1 MKENNRNS
9 LADYIVDNQYRYYY
23 AKLSNN
29 AQKAYDKLLNGYMK
43 RSDSIVI
50 RVSSMDEA
58 WLIHQSLC
66 YDVPEVFFVKSV
78 SGSYNPLLST
88 ATVYP
93 EYRFDYETCFNIL
106 RQMEKQTESFIQKI
120 AMLSERERVKQI
132 HDYITRNVTYR
143 DIEAPY
149 SHESPGVLLYGIA
162 VCEGI
167 AKTFKYLSDR
177 ARISSLVIA
186 GDAVDDSNQSSN
198 STGHA
203 WNVVFVDSTPYHID
217 VTFDYSV
224 SSGSASRYDY
234 FLLSDSQI
242 RKDHIFEGTPKCT
255 NDYEFYITNGHYADS
270 KKVLQVLVK
279 NKLRF
284 GSPLVVK
291 IPDFLENADRVAE
304 KLITTVTAAVPLV
317 YGLNSSISLSYNRSR
332 MIFQFELYR

>member
-1 MKENNRNS
+1 
-9 LADYIVDNQYRYYY
+9 
-23 AKLSNN
+23 
-29 AQKAYDKLLNGYMK
+29 
-43 RSDSIVI
+43 
-50 RVSSMDEA
+50 MDEA

-66 YDVPEVFFVKSV
+66 YDIPEVFFIKSV
-78 SGSYNPLLST
+78 KGAYNPLLST

-106 RQMEKQTESFIQKI
+106 RQMEKQSESFIQRI

-167 AKTFKYLSDR
+167 AKAFKYLSDR
-177 ARISSLVIA
+177 ARISSLVIT
-186 GDAVDDSNQSSN
+186 GDAFDDSNQSSN

-203 WNVVFVDSTPYHID
+203 WNIVFVDSTPYHID

-224 SSGSASRYDY
+224 SSGATSRYDY

-242 RKDHIFEGTPKCT
+242 RKDHAFEGTPECT

-270 KKVLQVLVK
+270 KKTLQVLVK
-279 NKLRF
+279 NELRF

-291 IPDFLENADRVAE
+291 TPDFLESADRIAE
-304 KLITTVTAAVPLV
+304 KLIATVIAAVPQV
-317 YGLNSSISLSYNRSR
+317 YGLKSSISLSYNSSR
-332 MIFQFELYR
+332 MIFQFELCR